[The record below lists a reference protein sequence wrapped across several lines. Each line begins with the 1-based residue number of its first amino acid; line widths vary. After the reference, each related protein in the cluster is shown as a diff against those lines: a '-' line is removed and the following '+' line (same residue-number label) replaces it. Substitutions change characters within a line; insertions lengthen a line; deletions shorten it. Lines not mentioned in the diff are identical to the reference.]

1 MRIASRDCRVLTVQ
15 RERHNGSSFKYCETM
30 WWAFQGDVYIEINI
44 FALNAVLIFSNVRS
58 MTKLSQRR
66 GQIFTFE
73 NNASQNIDGIGGA
86 LI

>member
-1 MRIASRDCRVLTVQ
+1 
-15 RERHNGSSFKYCETM
+15 
-30 WWAFQGDVYIEINI
+30 
-44 FALNAVLIFSNVRS
+44 

-86 LI
+86 LIGYNNADKGIHREPASVNDGDHAASVKRTVN